1 MRTSLDQSSCSSRL
15 TCWPIPF
22 ARLTAVLVLVA
33 ALAPLGRA
41 EDASWDGVW
50 RTVAQVPAKHVGGEP
65 WVRPNRFQGALLDNA
80 SLAQRLSQAPLED
93 TREAETNPLYMTLPT
108 PDGVFA
114 LFRVVESPIMEPGL
128 AAQFPQIKTYLGQ
141 GVDDPTATVRLDT
154 TPLGFHAQVLS
165 PNGNY
170 YIDPYTKN
178 DNDFYASYYKRD
190 LTDRHGFS
198 CHPAGDEAVH
208 PALPAGEGGDKS
220 SGGTRRT
227 YRLANAC
234 TGEYAAYFGGTVALA
249 QSAIVTAINRVTG
262 VYETECAIRLTLVAN
277 NTSIV
282 YTNSSTDPYTNNN
295 GVTMLSQNISTCNS
309 VIGSANY
316 DIGHVFS
323 TGGGGVAY
331 LGVVCT
337 SNKAGGVTG
346 SSSPVGDAYYIDYVA
361 HEMGHQFGANHNF
374 NGTGGSCGGGNRNAS
389 TAYEP
394 GSGSTIMSYA
404 GICSADNLQAHSDA
418 YFSADSYREILAYVT
433 SGSGASC
440 ASTTS
445 TGNNPPTVNAGADYT
460 IPKQTP
466 FQLTATGSDPDG
478 DALTY
483 FWEERD
489 LGAAQSASGG
499 IIADNG
505 TSPFIRPWTPTTDP
519 SRIVPRLSNLLA
531 NTLAFGEQLPNT
543 NRTVKFRCTARDNR
557 AGNGGVN
564 YDDMII
570 TVTTAAGPLLVTSP
584 NTAVSWS
591 GTQTVTWNV
600 ASTTAAPVSCAN
612 VRILLSTDGGNTW
625 PTVLLASTPND
636 GSQSVTLPSISTTT
650 ARIRV
655 EAVGNIF
662 FDISNVNFTI
672 TPGGTAPSITGQPS
686 NQTVCSGG
694 SASFTVTATGSPA
707 PTYQWRK
714 GTTNLSN
721 GGSISGA
728 TTATLTINP
737 VGTGDAATNYNCVAT
752 NASGSA
758 TSNDAS
764 LTVNVAPSITGQPSN
779 QTVCSGGSASFTVT
793 ATGTPAPTYQWRE
806 GTTNL
811 TNGGNISG
819 TTTATLTINPAGTGD
834 AASNYNCVATNSC
847 GSATSNNASLT
858 VNPLPDCT
866 ITPAPPQV
874 CANSPDNTASVPNAG
889 VGATYAWTITN
900 GTITAGAGTNQITY
914 TAGATGPVHLT
925 VTVTTAAGCM
935 CNNATDVPVVT
946 CGATGACC
954 STNGTCAVVTSA
966 DCATAGGVY
975 SGDGTVCRPGNL
987 CPASCKG
994 DMNCDGRVTFADI
1007 DLFVAALSGES
1018 FWTGWPCPWLN
1029 ADANNDLAVT
1039 FADIDPF
1046 VALIGTTCP

>member
-1 MRTSLDQSSCSSRL
+1 
-15 TCWPIPF
+15 
-22 ARLTAVLVLVA
+22 
-33 ALAPLGRA
+33 
-41 EDASWDGVW
+41 
-50 RTVAQVPAKHVGGEP
+50 
-65 WVRPNRFQGALLDNA
+65 
-80 SLAQRLSQAPLED
+80 
-93 TREAETNPLYMTLPT
+93 
-108 PDGVFA
+108 
-114 LFRVVESPIMEPGL
+114 MEPGL

-170 YIDPYTKN
+170 YIDPYTRN
-178 DNDFYASYYKRD
+178 DYEFYASYYKRD

-198 CHPAGDEAVH
+198 CHPADDEAVH
-208 PALPAGEGGDKS
+208 PALPAGAGGDKS

-234 TGEYAAYFGGTVALA
+234 TGEYAAYFGGTVAAA

-262 VYETECAIRLTLVAN
+262 VYETECAIRMTLVAN

-295 GVTMLSQNISTCNS
+295 GSTMLGQNISTCNS

-331 LGVVCT
+331 LGVVCG

-346 SSSPVGDAYYIDYVA
+346 STAPVGDAYYIDYVA

-394 GSGSTIMSYA
+394 GSGSTIMGYA
-404 GICSADNLQAHSDA
+404 GICGADDLQPHSDA
-418 YFSADSYREILAYVT
+418 YFSADSYREIMAYVT
-433 SGSGASC
+433 TGGGASC

-445 TGNNPPTVNAGADYT
+445 TGNTPPTVNAGADYT

-466 FQLTATGSDPDG
+466 FQLTATGSDPDL
-478 DALTY
+478 DTLTF

-505 TSPFIRPWTPTTDP
+505 TSPFIRPWTPTTSP
-519 SRIVPRLSNLLA
+519 SRIVPRLSDLLA

-543 NRTVKFRCTARDNR
+543 NRTVHFRCTARDNR
-557 AGNGGVN
+557 AGSGGVN
-564 YDDMII
+564 FDDMVI
-570 TVTTAAGPLLVTSP
+570 TVTTAAGPFLVTSP

-600 ASTTAAPVSCAN
+600 ASTTASPVSCAN

-636 GSQSVTLPSISTTT
+636 GSEPVTLPNISTTT

-662 FDISNVNFTI
+662 FDVSNANFTI

-721 GGSISGA
+721 GGNISGA
-728 TTATLTINP
+728 TTVTLTINP

-758 TSNDAS
+758 TSD
-764 LTVNVAPSITGQPSN
+764 
-779 QTVCSGGSASFTVT
+779 
-793 ATGTPAPTYQWRE
+793 
-806 GTTNL
+806 
-811 TNGGNISG
+811 
-819 TTTATLTINPAGTGD
+819 D
-834 AASNYNCVATNSC
+834 
-847 GSATSNNASLT
+847 ASLT

-866 ITPAPPQV
+866 ITPAPTPV
-874 CANSPDNTASVPNAG
+874 CANSTGNTASVPNAG
-889 VGATYAWTITN
+889 LGATYVWGITS

-925 VTVTTAAGCM
+925 VTVTTAALCL

-954 STNGTCAVVTSA
+954 STSGTCAVVTSA
-966 DCATAGGVY
+966 ACATAGGVY
-975 SGDGTVCRPGNL
+975 SGDGTACRPGNL
-987 CPASCKG
+987 CPASCQG
-994 DMNCDGRVTFADI
+994 DMNCDGRITFVDI
-1007 DLFVAALSGES
+1007 DLFVAALGGES
-1018 FWTGWPCPWLN
+1018 AWTGWPCPWLN
-1029 ADANNDLAVT
+1029 GDSNSSGTVT

-1046 VALIGTTCP
+1046 VALIGTTCLP